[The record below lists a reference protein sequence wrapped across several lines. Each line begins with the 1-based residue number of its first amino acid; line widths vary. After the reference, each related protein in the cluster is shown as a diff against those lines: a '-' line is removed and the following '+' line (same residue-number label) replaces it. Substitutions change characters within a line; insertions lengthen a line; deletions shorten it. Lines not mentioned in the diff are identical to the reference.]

1 MKLDAP
7 ERPLA
12 VLEPHHNATATARD
26 DAQLLGHFADD
37 QRVVADGHEGLWQPL
52 EEPFLL
58 VLNGAQAAMKEL
70 ARVVDLAAADVGQGL
85 VAEADAEHR
94 NS

>member
-1 MKLDAP
+1 MELDAP

-12 VLEPHHNATATARD
+12 VLEPHHNATATARN

-37 QRVVADGHEGLWQPL
+37 QRVVADGHEGLRQSGKETL
-52 EEPFLL
+52 LL